1 MFIYNTGAV
10 SFRDA
15 QFGPGIGPIFLENLI
30 CSGSETNVLDCRHT
44 TPLGLSTCAH
54 SRDAGVRCVG
64 KAPANTVGHL
74 FYFVVILVIFIYSDI
89 NECDTINGGCEQI
102 CTNAIGSFACSCTVG
117 YHLDG
122 NRFNCTGKS
131 FTFEQ

>member
-30 CSGSETNVLDCRHT
+30 CSGSETTLMECRHS

-54 SRDAGVRCVG
+54 SQDAGVRCVG
-64 KAPANTVGHL
+64 KAPAKPIL
-74 FYFVVILVIFIYSDI
+74 SMDFYLVVILVSLYFQTSMSVTLSM
-89 NECDTINGGCEQI
+89 E
-102 CTNAIGSFACSCTVG
+102 VV
-117 YHLDG
+117 
-122 NRFNCTGKS
+122 NRPVPMLLVALPAAVL
-131 FTFEQ
+131 